1 MGGCAPRPAG
11 GGLVVR
17 LRKKPGIREA
27 LLEFAGIVVAPR
39 PGGGWAGEFGRTA
52 PLHVELGVGKGTF
65 ISELAAREPGL
76 DFVGIE
82 AQPEVL
88 YQAAKKVMAREVRNV
103 RLLDFDVSGIVD
115 IFAPGEVSRL
125 YINFCDPWPKKRH
138 AKRRL
143 TDGRF
148 LEKYRAI
155 LVAGG
160 ELFFKTDNAALFAF
174 SLEEFAQAGLEVRNV
189 TSDLPAGGAAGE
201 DVMTEYEQR
210 FRALGLRINRC
221 EVVFP

>member
-1 MGGCAPRPAG
+1 M
-11 GGLVVR
+11 R

-27 LLEFAGIVVAPR
+27 LRDFAGIVVAPR
-39 PGGGWAGEFGRTA
+39 PGGGWDGEFGRKA
-52 PLHVELGVGKGTF
+52 PLHVELGVGKGSF
-65 ISELAAREPGL
+65 ISELAAREPGI

-88 YQAAKKVMAREVRNV
+88 FQAAKKVAAREVRNV

-143 TDGRF
+143 TAARF

-155 LVAGG
+155 MAAGG
-160 ELFFKTDNAALFAF
+160 DLFFKTDNAALFAF
-174 SLEEFAQAGLEVRNV
+174 SLEEFAQAGLEVRNA
-189 TSDLPAGGAAGE
+189 TNDLPAGGAGGN
-201 DVMTEYEQR
+201 DIMTEYERR
-210 FRALGLRINRC
+210 FRGLGVKINRC
-221 EVVFP
+221 EVVFR